1 MEIINA
7 RKEAEKKERE
17 KNLALKRV
25 EELEDELRKVEKR
38 VEEVKE
44 EEEGKWS
51 GVVKEKEEKCK
62 QLEEDIVRTLKDS
75 DVLKTQMQSEVEK
88 KLVCVF

>member
-1 MEIINA
+1 MTRI
-7 RKEAEKKERE
+7 RSEAEKAERE
-17 KNLALKRV
+17 KNVAVKRV
-25 EELEDELRKVEKR
+25 EELENEVKSVEKR

-44 EEEGKWS
+44 EEEGRWG

-75 DVLKTQMQSEVEK
+75 EILKTQMQEEVEK